1 MTRKVQ
7 NRTGYSLLSI
17 SVKTILVHT
26 VTYFVIGFIS
36 FTIFDYT
43 AKYAD
48 PLLGNY
54 MRQTDHPLV
63 AAGSWFQIVRG
74 FLFALVFYS
83 MREFFFPKKNGWLFM
98 WMMLSIVG
106 ILSTFGPTPGSI
118 EGLVYTNV
126 PFYFHIIGLPE
137 VTIQSLL
144 LAFCTHYWVR
154 HPEKKWMAW
163 LFGISFLI
171 ALLFATMGILAALG
185 MITVPAG

>member
-1 MTRKVQ
+1 MQ
-7 NRTGYSLLSI
+7 SI
-17 SVKTILVHT
+17 GIKTILVHT

-36 FTIFDYT
+36 FTLFDYT

-63 AAGSWFQIVRG
+63 AAGTLFQVIRG
-74 FLFALVFYS
+74 FLFALVFYW

-98 WMMLSIVG
+98 WMMLFIVG

-144 LAFCTHYWVR
+144 LAFCTHYWVK
-154 HPEKKWMAW
+154 HPEKKWLAW
-163 LFGISFLI
+163 LFGAAFVI
-171 ALLFATMGILAALG
+171 AILFSILGILAAMG
-185 MITVPAG
+185 MINVPTG